1 MLSPKAHQP
10 FIASQVKEL
19 EDTKLY
25 KQREWYLAFD
35 SSHFHVYVVVVVV
48 IDDEPPRRHRLAI
61 RIDWNDE
68 STLTFKR
75 LTPSDEKRESRV
87 LIGVADFCKRTV
99 ELGLVDYMESYK
111 LFRFNCRTVSFLV
124 LYTSGF
130 DADHI
135 YEQYA
140 RNNVLCGL
148 VEGECMKLES
158 LRQYLRW
165 QQEKQLKAI
174 ARDNAD
180 GVCRLF

>member
-1 MLSPKAHQP
+1 MISTNVYQP
-10 FIASQVKEL
+10 FIASQVKGL

-35 SSHFHVYVVVVVV
+35 SSHFHVYVIVVL
-48 IDDEPPRRHRLAI
+48 IDEPRLII

-75 LTPSDEKRESRV
+75 LMPQDEKRESRV
-87 LIGVADFCKRTV
+87 LIGVADFCKRWV
-99 ELGLVDYMESYK
+99 ELAIIDYMESYK
-111 LFRFNCRTVSFLV
+111 LFRFNCRTVSFIV
-124 LYTSGF
+124 LHTRGF
-130 DADHI
+130 DADQI
-135 YEQYA
+135 YDQYV

-148 VEGECMKLES
+148 VEGECFKLES

-174 ARDNAD
+174 ACDNAD
-180 GVCRLF
+180 GVCSLF